1 MTRIW
6 NKTSVEKF
14 IDNIR
19 EEQFKNIASTIGNDK
34 LIFPWKKKKER
45 KRKEGGWKTELLNAR
60 HKGRKYWC
68 AHVLLLRF
76 RPSSTSILRFPFF
89 FFFIFFFFFQK
100 KLISRRAWF
109 PPWWTAEDF
118 IPGTVNLR
126 GTWRAWHDDLPLPAI
141 VLEILFVNNHGPD
154 ER

>member
-1 MTRIW
+1 MWKKMTRIW

-76 RPSSTSILRFPFF
+76 RPSSTSILRFSFF
-89 FFFIFFFFFQK
+89 F
-100 KLISRRAWF
+100 
-109 PPWWTAEDF
+109 
-118 IPGTVNLR
+118 
-126 GTWRAWHDDLPLPAI
+126 H
-141 VLEILFVNNHGPD
+141 LFVLFPEKTNFASSMVSTVMNSRGLHPWYGKFTRNMARVTRWSSTSGYCTRNPFR
-154 ER
+154 E